1 MLTFGT
7 TPQAPHPTHRTCV
20 TPGTVKHEIGLFLA
34 PRTASVLQ
42 KVTHAPLNPLRPR
55 VGVVPRRQHTR
66 TSSPTPTQDTA

>member
-7 TPQAPHPTHRTCV
+7 TPLAPHPTHRTCV

-42 KVTHAPLNPLRPR
+42 KDTHAPLNPCAR
-55 VGVVPRRQHTR
+55 VWA
-66 TSSPTPTQDTA
+66 S